1 MYKSYLI
8 SLRTQFMHIIKT
20 NLLVVY
26 VELCVRRHFGN
37 IVKNQN
43 NNKFYILFQL
53 LTLEGY
59 NKSLTLEPIVH

>member
-1 MYKSYLI
+1 
-8 SLRTQFMHIIKT
+8 MHIIKT